1 MKNNIEII
9 DLNTA
14 PLTIEELEKN
24 LNMLIEA
31 GGEINENRSAYDS
44 KEEWKTELQEID
56 SEIKTIEATINSQE
70 ATMKN
75 NNCHAI
81 TNAGEKCKGKYCT
94 ISGFVLTLNGQAVHE
109 SLVNPDNMPGW
120 FRIEVPFCSKHTDML
135 KAGRKIKIQS
145 LRDASKV
152 TQPSL
157 PGIPKKVD
165 SKKKEISCAHCS
177 KKHATID
184 QVKACSGIA
193 MKRTKAPI
201 SIKTNKVTC
210 GNCRK
215 KGVEDP
221 RHDTPAQV
229 KACYLGK

>member
-9 DLNTA
+9 DPNTT
-14 PLTIEELEKN
+14 PLTIEELEQK
-24 LNMLIEA
+24 LNMLIKA
-31 GGEINENRSAYDS
+31 GAEIKEYCAAYDS
-44 KEEWKTELQEID
+44 EEEWKTELQEID
-56 SEIKTIEATINSQE
+56 SEITEIEATINNQE
-70 ATMKN
+70 ENTMKN
-75 NNCHAI
+75 NHCHAI
-81 TNAGEKCKGKYCT
+81 TKAGEKCKGKNCT
-94 ISGFVLTLNGQAVHE
+94 ISGFVLALNGQAVHE
-109 SLVNPDNMPGW
+109 SLVNPNNMPGW
-120 FRIEVPFCSKHTDML
+120 FRIEVPFCSKHTEML

-165 SKKKEISCAHCS
+165 SKKKKISCAHCG

-184 QVKACSGIA
+184 QVKACSGVA
-193 MKRTKAPI
+193 MKRTNAPV
-201 SIKTNKVTC
+201 KTQPITC

-215 KGVEDP
+215 KGVENP
-221 RHDTPAQV
+221 KHDTKDQV